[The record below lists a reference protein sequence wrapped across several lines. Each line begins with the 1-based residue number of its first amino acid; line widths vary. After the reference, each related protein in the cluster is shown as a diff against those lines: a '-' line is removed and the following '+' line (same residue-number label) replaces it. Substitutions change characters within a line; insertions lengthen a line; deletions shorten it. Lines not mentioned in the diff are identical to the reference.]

1 MKNKD
6 HLILEQ
12 LYSKVQTP
20 AIINEEYTD
29 KVDENTFI
37 AEIEHVN
44 IYNVD
49 KDNYSLGVESSKV
62 TLIYKIEIDF
72 RKWGIKDFAV
82 SPVKILPFTIQ
93 IEDDYD
99 ESDFADPKTLVEFSN
114 GVDASD
120 FKVDGGE
127 LTTTSALFPS
137 MIDVYIK
144 KVGDRWEVVP
154 EQSEIA
160 F

>member
-20 AIINEEYTD
+20 AIINEDYPD

-37 AEIEHVN
+37 AEVDLVSVF
-44 IYNVD
+44 NVD
-49 KDNYSLGVESSKV
+49 KDNYSLGVKSDKL

-72 RKWGIKDFAV
+72 RKWGIKDFMV

-99 ESDFADPKTLVEFSN
+99 EIDFADPKPLVEFSN

-120 FKVDGGE
+120 FKVDGVE
-127 LTTTSALFPS
+127 LTTTSSLFPS

-144 KVGDRWEVVP
+144 KVGDKWEVVP
-154 EQSEIA
+154 EQSEVT